1 MMDIDRIARQIVDAE
16 PSADLEARI
25 RARLDQMQTHR
36 RGTSWWRVGALLGAT
51 AAVALIVGVLG
62 SRGPGVGTP
71 VGVQGLPAVA
81 RSAEVGPGS
90 RVQSPEIGVQGSRG
104 PEVENQPAEVSRTVS
119 AAVQETGSSPF
130 RTLPPLRHSSDAQR
144 AQASALS
151 MEELAWMERRI
162 AALPAVE
169 ALRMEHLTYESIQ
182 PEALSITPLLMT
194 AMPTDGADID
204 RQNNR

>member
-36 RGTSWWRVGALLGAT
+36 RGTSWWLWRVGAPVGAV
-51 AAVALIVGVLG
+51 AAVALAIGFA
-62 SRGPGVGTP
+62 
-71 VGVQGLPAVA
+71 VQ
-81 RSAEVGPGS
+81 GPGS

-162 AALPAVE
+162 AALPPVE

-182 PEALSITPLLMT
+182 PDALSITPLLMT
-194 AMPTDGADID
+194 AMPTDGVDID